1 MAIIDVIV
9 PNYNGRAHLEIC
21 LAALQHQTRHADMR
35 VTVVDDASSDD
46 SVAFVRANYPDVHL
60 LVLPYNQGFVA
71 GCNAAIAATSG
82 EYVVLLNND
91 TEAHPSWLAELI
103 GTLESHPQYAFAAS
117 KLMLFD
123 RRTIIHSAGDF
134 YRIDGIPGN
143 RGVWQADAPQFQQ
156 PQEVF
161 GPCAGAAAYRRSA
174 LNQLAVDGVV
184 FDQDLG
190 MYCEDVD
197 LNLRARLHGMRTIF
211 VPTAIVYH
219 RLSAT
224 GGGALASYYCGRNFP
239 LVWLKN
245 IPAPLFRR
253 YLWIMLW
260 RQIQI
265 FVDALWHIRG
275 QAARARI
282 RGQLAAWGHIGQFLA
297 KRTQIPTPVDS
308 TKMMLVMGSEDVR

>member
-1 MAIIDVIV
+1 
-9 PNYNGRAHLEIC
+9 
-21 LAALQHQTRHADMR
+21 
-35 VTVVDDASSDD
+35 
-46 SVAFVRANYPDVHL
+46 
-60 LVLPYNQGFVA
+60 
-71 GCNAAIAATSG
+71 
-82 EYVVLLNND
+82 VVLLNND
-91 TEAHPSWLAELI
+91 TEVTPVWLAELI
-103 GTLESHPQYAFAAS
+103 GALESHPEYAFAAS

-174 LNQLAVDGVV
+174 LNQLAVAGDV
-184 FDQDLG
+184 FDRDLG

-197 LNLRARLHGMRTIF
+197 LNLRARLHGLRTIF

-224 GGGALASYYCGRNFP
+224 GGGALASFYCGRNFP

-253 YLWIMLW
+253 YIWIMLW

-265 FVDALWHIRG
+265 FADATWHIRG
-275 QAARARI
+275 QAARARL
-282 RGQLAAWGHIGQFLA
+282 RGQLAAWGHVRQFLA

-308 TKMMLVMGSEDVR
+308 TKMMLLMGSEEV